1 MLNQKIEKGLVDQMN
16 YEIYS
21 AFIYKAM
28 GAYLDSI
35 DLAGMANWMKVQYE
49 EEMFHAEKMYSF
61 IVEREGR
68 AFFTAFPPLPVE
80 WDSIKAV
87 FEGALEHERTVT
99 SRINNLMTLA
109 LEEKDHATH
118 SFLNWFVNEQVEEEA
133 NVITILKQLKLMGD
147 SGHGLYMLDKELAAR
162 IFVPPVDSAN
172 TTN

>member
-1 MLNQKIEKGLVDQMN
+1 MLTQKMEKGLVAQMN

-28 GAYLDSI
+28 AAYLDSV
-35 DLAGMANWMKVQYE
+35 DLSGMANWMKVQYE
-49 EEMFHAEKMYSF
+49 EEMFHAEKMYTF

-68 AFFTAFPPLPVE
+68 AVYTAFPELPVE

-99 SRINNLMTLA
+99 ARINDLMTLA

-147 SGHGLYMLDKELAAR
+147 SGHGIYMLDKDLSTR
-162 IFVPPVDSAN
+162 IFVAPVDTAN
-172 TTN
+172 